1 MPEAPAR
8 PALPPQPQEDDAP
21 PVLPA
26 QERAG
31 GGAPG
36 LPGYAELHALSHFS
50 FQRGA
55 SHPGELVRR
64 AYNLGYEALALTDE
78 CSVAGVVQAQVALRE
93 HLQEAARL
101 ERQEPGRRVRPFR
114 LIFGSEF
121 ELPQGR
127 LVALARNT
135 FGWGDLCEFIT
146 AARRQAPKGR
156 YVVDWPS
163 SDESLLAGCE
173 CLWVPRRDA
182 PQAMDLGVLRQ
193 ALRQASDR
201 LGPRLWLGVA
211 LHGELGDDR
220 WLELLQE
227 VGAQCGVPLVAAGGV
242 LMHRR
247 SRQRLH
253 DVMTAVREGRAIA
266 ECGFALSANAQRHLR
281 YRARLAQVYP
291 PQLLQATLAVAARC
305 RFELSSIQ
313 YNYPLESVPHGQTPI
328 GALTRLTLRG
338 ARRRY
343 PQGLLPAHRTQIAKE
358 LRLIAA
364 KRYEMFFLTVED
376 IVRYARSQG
385 ILYQGRGSS
394 ANSLVCYCLHITEV
408 SPERSS
414 MLFERFISMERHEA
428 PDIDVDFEHQR
439 REEVIQYIY
448 RKYGRERAAIT
459 AVVVRYRPRMALRDV
474 GKALGIDER
483 LIDAFACDHHGFERD
498 IAQERLP
505 DRARAL
511 GIQMDDLD
519 PSEDGSV
526 LPRKMRLWLQLARE
540 LCGVPRHLS
549 QHVGGFVLTQDKLT
563 RLVPVENAAMP
574 DRSIIQWEKDDLEA
588 MGLLKVDVLALG
600 MLSALRRCLALTN
613 AWRGRRGDAAWHLQ
627 QIPQEDPHVYDM
639 LCRAESVGV
648 FQVESRAQMAMLPR
662 LRPRTYYDLVVQVA
676 IVRPGPIQG
685 GMVHPYLQAR
695 QRRREGLPV
704 RYVRDE
710 LAGPLGRTL
719 GVPIFQEQVMQ
730 LAMVA
735 AHFTADQADAL
746 RRSMAAW
753 SRKGGVHKFRQPL
766 VQGMVRRGYP
776 QEFAEGIFRQ
786 IEGFGEYGFPE
797 SHAASFALLVY
808 FSSWFKCH
816 EPACFLAAMLNSQPL
831 GFYTPS
837 QLVQD
842 AQRHGVEVRPVDIT
856 ASDWDC
862 TLEPAGAAREAHES
876 ITGEGNALQPAVR
889 LGLRLVAGLGESAG
903 QRIAAARSSRF
914 ESVDDLALRASLD
927 RGDMAALAAADALSS
942 LAGHRRQQVWAA
954 TATRR
959 APGLLREAP
968 IHEDPVQLPLAHEGE
983 DIVFDHASTGLTL
996 RRHPLALL
1004 RARLDAQGWSSAQR
1018 LQALAD
1024 GRQARACGIVTMR
1037 QRPGTAKGTLFISLE
1052 DETGTVN
1059 VIVWPAL
1066 VQAQR
1071 DVLLRA
1077 RLLAVEGVWQRDATS
1092 GGQVRHLLARRS
1104 EDLTPW
1110 LGRLAQEGRSRD
1122 FH

>member
-8 PALPPQPQEDDAP
+8 PPMPPPLEEDDAP

-26 QERAG
+26 QEAVG
-31 GGAPG
+31 EGAAS

-101 ERQEPGRRVRPFR
+101 EREGPGRRVRPFR

-146 AARRQAPKGR
+146 AARRQAPKGAYR
-156 YVVDWPS
+156 VDWAS
-163 SDESLLAGCE
+163 SDLSLLAGCE
-173 CLWVPRRDA
+173 CLWLPARDT
-182 PQAMDLGVLRQ
+182 PQAMDLAVLREGLQ
-193 ALRQASDR
+193 QEHDCV
-201 LGPRLWLGVA
+201 GPRLWLGVA
-211 LHGELGDDR
+211 LHGELGDECWLDR
-220 WLELLQE
+220 LRE

-253 DVMTAVREGRAIA
+253 DVMTAVREGRTIA
-266 ECGFALSANAQRHLR
+266 ECGFALPSNAQRHLR

-291 PQLLQATLAVAARC
+291 PQLLQATLTVAARC

-313 YNYPLESVPHGQTPI
+313 YNYPLESVPRGQTPI
-328 GALTRLTLRG
+328 GTLTRLTLRG

-343 PQGLLPAHRTQIAKE
+343 PQGLLPDHRAQIAKE
-358 LRLIAA
+358 LRLIAV

-385 ILYQGRGSS
+385 ILCQGRGSA

-448 RKYGRERAAIT
+448 RKYGRERAAIA

-474 GKALGIDER
+474 GKALGIDTR
-483 LIDAFACDHHGFERD
+483 LIDAFAKDHHGFERD

-505 DRARAL
+505 DLARAL
-511 GIQMDDLD
+511 GIEMDD
-519 PSEDGSV
+519 PGEGDGTLS
-526 LPRKMRLWLQLARE
+526 RRMYLWLQLARE

-613 AWRGRRGDAAWHLQ
+613 QWRGRRGDAAWQLQ
-627 QIPQEDPHVYDM
+627 QIPQEDSRVYDM

-704 RYVRDE
+704 RYVKDE
-710 LAGPLGRTL
+710 LASPLGRTL

-735 AHFTADQADAL
+735 ANFTADQADAL

-766 VQGMVRRGYP
+766 VDGMVRRGYP

-816 EPACFLAAMLNSQPL
+816 EPACFLAALLNSQPL

-842 AQRHGVEVRPVDIT
+842 AQRQGVEVRPVDVT

-862 TLEPAGAAREAHES
+862 TLEAPGGAREADEPV
-876 ITGEGNALQPAVR
+876 TGEGNTLQPAVR
-889 LGLRLVAGLGESAG
+889 LGLRQVTGLREAAG
-903 QRIAAARSSRF
+903 QRIVAARCGAVF
-914 ESVDDLALRASLD
+914 DSVDDLALRAGLD
-927 RGDMAALAAADALSS
+927 RGDVAALAAADALSS

-959 APGLLREAP
+959 ASGLLREAP
-968 IHEDPVQLPLAHEGE
+968 IHEDPVQLPLAPEGE

-1004 RARLDAQGWSSAQR
+1004 RPRLDAQGWRSAQR
-1018 LQALAD
+1018 LQTLAD
-1024 GRQARACGIVTMR
+1024 GQFARACGLVTMR

-1066 VQAQR
+1066 AQAQR
-1071 DVLLRA
+1071 DVLYRA
-1077 RLLAVEGVWQRDATS
+1077 RLLAVEGVWQRDEAS
-1092 GGQVRHLLARRS
+1092 GGRVRHLVARRGQ
-1104 EDLTPW
+1104 DLTPW

>member
-8 PALPPQPQEDDAP
+8 PPLPPPLEEDDAP

-26 QERAG
+26 QEAVG
-31 GGAPG
+31 EGAAS

-101 ERQEPGRRVRPFR
+101 EREGPGRRVRPFR

-146 AARRQAPKGR
+146 GARRQAPKGAYR
-156 YVVDWPS
+156 VDWAS
-163 SDESLLAGCE
+163 SDLSLLAGCE
-173 CLWVPRRDA
+173 CLWVPARDT
-182 PQAMDLGVLRQ
+182 PQAIDLSVLREGLQQ
-193 ALRQASDR
+193 ARDCV
-201 LGPRLWLGVA
+201 GPRLWLGVA
-211 LHGELGDDR
+211 LHGELGDEC
-220 WLELLQE
+220 WLDLLRE
-227 VGAQCGVPLVAAGGV
+227 AGSQCGVPLVAAGGV

-253 DVMTAVREGRAIA
+253 DVMTAVREGRAI
-266 ECGFALSANAQRHLR
+266 EDCGFALPSNAQRHLR

-291 PQLLQATLAVAARC
+291 PQLLQATLTVAARC

-313 YNYPLESVPHGQTPI
+313 YNYPLESVPRGQTPI
-328 GALTRLTLRG
+328 GTLTRLTLRG

-343 PQGLLPAHRTQIAKE
+343 PQGLLPDHRAQIAKE
-358 LRLIAA
+358 LRLIAV

-385 ILYQGRGSS
+385 ILCQGRGSA

-448 RKYGRERAAIT
+448 RKYGRERAAIA

-474 GKALGIDER
+474 GKALGIDTR
-483 LIDAFACDHHGFERD
+483 LIDAFAKDHHGFERD

-505 DRARAL
+505 DLARAL
-511 GIQMDDLD
+511 GIEMDD
-519 PSEDGSV
+519 PGEGDGTLS
-526 LPRKMRLWLQLARE
+526 RRMYLWLQLARE

-613 AWRGRRGDAAWHLQ
+613 QWRGRRGDAAWQLQ
-627 QIPQEDPHVYDM
+627 QIPQEDLRVYDM

-704 RYVRDE
+704 RYVKDE
-710 LAGPLGRTL
+710 LASPLGRTL

-816 EPACFLAAMLNSQPL
+816 EPACFLAALLNSQPL

-842 AQRHGVEVRPVDIT
+842 AQRQGVEVRPVDVT

-862 TLEPAGAAREAHES
+862 TLEAPGAAREPDEPV
-876 ITGEGNALQPAVR
+876 TGEGNTLQPAVR
-889 LGLRLVAGLGESAG
+889 LGLRQVAGLGEAAG
-903 QRIAAARSSRF
+903 RRIAAARALRF
-914 ESVDDLALRASLD
+914 ESVDDLALRARLD
-927 RGDMAALAAADALSS
+927 RGDMAALAAADALSC

-968 IHEDPVQLPLAHEGE
+968 IHEDPLQLPLAPEGE

-1004 RARLDAQGWSSAQR
+1004 RARLDAQGWRSAQR

-1024 GRQARACGIVTMR
+1024 GQPARACGLVTMR

-1066 VQAQR
+1066 AQAQR
-1071 DVLLRA
+1071 DVLYRA
-1077 RLLAVEGVWQRDATS
+1077 RLLAVEGVWQRDEAS
-1092 GGQVRHLLARRS
+1092 GGRVRHLVLRRS
-1104 EDLTPW
+1104 ENLTPW